1 MNINVLAEPKEET
14 FLQEEAM
21 DFKVNREI
29 FSTNEVV
36 FDGSN
41 EQAIELDYILPD
53 YFSEIFRVLKCQ
65 LSPRVVSHNIS
76 GEKLVYELV
85 VGIRVLYISENSNA
99 LRSIEQKMNYTK
111 TVDLGKQLEKP
122 YVTIVPKT
130 DYINCRVVNQRRLDF
145 RGAVSI
151 KVKAMAENKQQIIT
165 DAFGSNIQLKK
176 SIVSYPTRR
185 LTASKRATIIEDLD
199 LGSTKPAIQS
209 IVRTEATVL
218 SSEQKIITNK
228 LITKGEAL
236 ISMLYTCENDNTDS
250 LESMQFNVPF
260 SQIVDFEGITDQ
272 YETVLSVSVIS
283 CEIIPRGSSGETK
296 EVECEM
302 VLLIECVANRYEN
315 VEIVTDVYSTTYPC
329 KYNVIDAKLEK
340 KPTPINENHTS
351 KAILEYKEGD
361 ISCVYD
367 AWAKVTNIYSRLDM
381 ASEGF
386 NFTGSCNF
394 VVIASNEN
402 GCPIHL
408 ECDVPFEH
416 ILKVTDLCEDS
427 YTEPRAMVTSCSYN
441 LTSTNSVEVKAEIKI
456 CGYLFETTCN
466 KLISEIEVD
475 DATKK
480 ERDGDYA
487 LKLYF
492 AESGE
497 DIWEIAKKYS
507 TSIKAIMEE
516 NELSN
521 ENVSQKGM
529 LLIPIMN

>member
-1 MNINVLAEPKEET
+1 
-14 FLQEEAM
+14 M

-53 YFSEIFRVLKCQ
+53 YFPEIFRVLKCQ
-65 LSPRVVSHNIS
+65 LSPRIVSHSIS
-76 GEKLVYELV
+76 GEKLTYELV

-99 LRSIEQKMNYTK
+99 LRSVEQKMNYTK
-111 TVDLGKQLEKP
+111 TIELGKVAEKP
-122 YVTIVPKT
+122 SISIIPKT

-151 KVKAMAENKQQIIT
+151 KAKVMAEKKQQIIT

-176 SIVSYPTRR
+176 NVVSYPTHR
-185 LTASKRATIIEDLD
+185 LTALKRATIIEELD

-209 IVRTEATVL
+209 IVRTEAVIL
-218 SSEQKIITNK
+218 SSEQKTITNK

-236 ISMLYTCENDNTDS
+236 ISMLYTCENDNSDS
-250 LESMQFNVPF
+250 LESMQFNIPF
-260 SQIVDFEGITDQ
+260 SQIVDVEGINEN
-272 YETVLSVSVIS
+272 YEATLTINVVS
-283 CEIIPRGSSGETK
+283 CEIIPRGNSGETK
-296 EVECEM
+296 SVECEI
-302 VLLIECVANRYEN
+302 VLLIECVANRYDN
-315 VEIVTDVYSTTYPC
+315 VEIVTDAYSTTFPC

-340 KPTPINENHTS
+340 KPTPINETHTA

-367 AWAKVTNIYSRLDM
+367 AWAKVTNIYSRIDM
-381 ASEGF
+381 ANQGF
-386 NFTGSCNF
+386 DFTGSCSF
-394 VVIASNEN
+394 VVVACNEN
-402 GCPIHL
+402 GVPINL

-416 ILKVTDLCEDS
+416 TIKVADLCEDS
-427 YTEPRAMVTSCSYN
+427 YAEPKAMVTSCSYN

-456 CGYLFETTCN
+456 AGYLFEATCH
-466 KLISEIEVD
+466 KLISDIEVD
-475 DATKK
+475 ETTKK
-480 ERDGDYA
+480 ERDGSYA
-487 LKLYF
+487 IKLYF
-492 AESGE
+492 AEMGE

-507 TSIKAIMEE
+507 TSIKAIMDE
-516 NELSN
+516 NELPDGT
-521 ENVSQKGM
+521 VSQRGM